1 VSTKQDTPTF
11 AMSLDMDKFKIE
23 ETFKALEMCR
33 TLAPVAKILQGTLNS
48 DIQISGNLNDDFTPD
63 LGTISG
69 NVLAE
74 LMTDK
79 IDAQSAPLL
88 TALDSKLSFLDLE
101 KLNLKDIKTALSFE
115 NGVVKVKPFTI
126 NYKDFAID
134 IAGSHGFDQTLSY
147 TATIQVPAKYLGNEV
162 TQLMAKI
169 DETSLK
175 DLTIPVTANIGGVYN
190 SPTVTTDLTS
200 GIKTVTAQLVEI
212 EKQKLIN
219 KGKDKAKDLIG
230 DILAKNQ
237 KTSDS
242 TKKENQDNVKD
253 VLGDLLGGSTKK
265 ADSSGTTDKEAE
277 KEAQKETAKKILGG
291 IFGKKKEE
299 AKKDSV
305 N

>member
-1 VSTKQDTPTF
+1 MLFRS
-11 AMSLDMDKFKIE
+11 
-23 ETFKALEMCR
+23 
-33 TLAPVAKILQGTLNS
+33 
-48 DIQISGNLNDDFTPD
+48 
-63 LGTISG
+63 
-69 NVLAE
+69 
-74 LMTDK
+74 
-79 IDAQSAPLL
+79 
-88 TALDSKLSFLDLE
+88 
-101 KLNLKDIKTALSFE
+101 NLKDIKTALSFE

>member
-1 VSTKQDTPTF
+1 FDLSSNTFALNDFMVAEPAQENAEPKEATGEAPEAAAEKIKIPAFLDCTINATANTVLYDNLKLRDVKGTLRIKDEKAILSNMTASIFDGKLALNGEVSTKQDTPTF
-11 AMSLDMDKFKIE
+11 AMTLGMDKFKIE
-23 ETFKALEMCR
+23 ETFNALEMFR

-88 TALDSKLSFLDLE
+88 TALDSKLSFLELE
-101 KLNLKDIKTALSFE
+101 KLSLKDIRTALSSE

-169 DETSLK
+169 DEASLK

-200 GIKTVTAQLVEI
+200 GIK
-212 EKQKLIN
+212 
-219 KGKDKAKDLIG
+219 
-230 DILAKNQ
+230 
-237 KTSDS
+237 
-242 TKKENQDNVKD
+242 
-253 VLGDLLGGSTKK
+253 
-265 ADSSGTTDKEAE
+265 
-277 KEAQKETAKKILGG
+277 
-291 IFGKKKEE
+291 
-299 AKKDSV
+299 
-305 N
+305 